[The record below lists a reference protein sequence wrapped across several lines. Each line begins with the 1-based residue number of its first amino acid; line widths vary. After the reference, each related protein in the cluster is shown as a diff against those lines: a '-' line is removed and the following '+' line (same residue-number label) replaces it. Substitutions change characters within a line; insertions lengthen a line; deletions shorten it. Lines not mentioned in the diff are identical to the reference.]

1 LRLCRSGPH
10 DPRIPDALAHYAGG
24 IALLAARRHR
34 FFQEIAFFLQDT
46 RLRAGDIQP
55 QDAEASPNQRSQQ
68 TEKEYAMNKP
78 VRQSDASSET
88 VKAISVADYII
99 ERLAAE
105 GIDRCFGVAG
115 DYVFPICN
123 AVDSS
128 AKVKW
133 IGCSNEL
140 NASYAADGYARIRGA
155 AMLATTYG
163 VGELSAIN
171 GVMGAKAER
180 SLVFHLVGMPSY
192 QNQRV
197 RKIAHHTLGDGVF
210 GNFVALSAHA
220 ACCHAVINPENCV
233 VEMERVIAEARRNN
247 QPAYIAVPSDYALSP
262 VASADVKPIVPRS
275 NEAALQKA
283 MAMIAERISKA
294 KSVVAF
300 PAFTVSRLGLQ
311 KQAQK
316 AIEAL
321 GCPFVTTLM
330 EKCLID
336 EGHPQFAGMYAG
348 ATSEPKTRQIVEGAD
363 IVLDLGGVNLNDIT
377 TAAYSGRLDLS
388 RFITVGLDDVRI
400 GDEVIATVRL
410 ADILSELA
418 KLKPS
423 SAPYRGKPQGL
434 APVNGKPSDKITM
447 AALYPRYAA
456 FLRSGDTVVLETGSS
471 SLGVTPT
478 ILPDGVRVEAQVLW
492 GSIGWATPAAFGVA
506 LADPSRRTVLITG
519 EGSHQLTAN
528 DIGAMGRFG
537 ANVVVFVLNNSGYL
551 IERALEE
558 NPNWTY
564 NDLAPWNY
572 AELPK
577 ALGCADWFTARV
589 TTLGELDAAMKSA
602 RASKSGAYIEIMGG
616 KMDMPPALAFAHGQL
631 KAMYGDTP

>member
-1 LRLCRSGPH
+1 MNSRVRRTETSG
-10 DPRIPDALAHYAGG
+10 
-24 IALLAARRHR
+24 
-34 FFQEIAFFLQDT
+34 
-46 RLRAGDIQP
+46 
-55 QDAEASPNQRSQQ
+55 
-68 TEKEYAMNKP
+68 
-78 VRQSDASSET
+78 T
-88 VKAISVADYII
+88 VKAISVADYIV

-105 GIDRCFGVAG
+105 GIDHCFGVAG
-115 DYVFPICN
+115 DYVFSICD

-128 AKVKW
+128 TKVKW

-140 NASYAADGYARIRGA
+140 NASYAADGYARVRGA

-163 VGELSAIN
+163 VGELSALN
-171 GVMGAKAER
+171 GVMGAKAEK
-180 SLVFHLVGMPSY
+180 SLVFHVVGMPSY
-192 QNQRV
+192 QNQRLG
-197 RKIAHHTLGDGVF
+197 KIAHHTLGDGVY
-210 GNFVALSAHA
+210 GNFVKLSASA
-220 ACCHAVINPENCV
+220 ACCHAIVGPENCV
-233 VEMERVIAEARRNN
+233 IEMERVIAEARRNN
-247 QPAYIAVPSDYALSP
+247 QPAYIAVPSDYARSP
-262 VASADVKPIVPRS
+262 VVTADVKPVMARS
-275 NEAALQKA
+275 NTQALQKA
-283 MAMIAERISKA
+283 MAAIAKRIENA
-294 KSVVAF
+294 KSIVAF
-300 PAFTVSRLGLQ
+300 PAFTIARLGLQ

-330 EKCLID
+330 EKCLIE
-336 EGHPQFAGMYAG
+336 EGHPQFAGLYVGGM
-348 ATSEPKTRQIVEGAD
+348 SESKTRQIVGDAD
-363 IVLDLGGVNLNDIT
+363 LILDLGGVNLNDIT
-377 TAAYSGRLDLS
+377 TAAYSGQLDLS
-388 RFITVGLDDVRI
+388 RFITVGLDNVRI
-400 GDEVIATVRL
+400 RDEVIVNVRL

-423 SAPYRGKPQGL
+423 SAPYKGESQGL
-434 APVNGKPSDKITM
+434 APVNGSPSDKITM

-456 FLRSGDTVVLETGSS
+456 FLRAGDTVVLETGSS

-492 GSIGWATPAAFGVA
+492 GSIGWATPAALGVA
-506 LADPSRRTVLITG
+506 LADPRRRTILITG

-528 DIGAMGRFG
+528 DVGTMGRFG
-537 ANVVVFVLNNSGYL
+537 ANVIVFVLNNSGYL

-616 KMDMPPALAFAHGQL
+616 KMDMPAALAFAHGQL
-631 KAMYGDTP
+631 KAMYGDMP